1 MKKNI
6 LYLMCGLLS
15 FSMLFTACSE
25 DEPIVPVFPSEVET
39 PVMESNSSQTI
50 TITPNVQW
58 SLELSNKTDF
68 YIKDGEAKV
77 YTMQGQ
83 PGEYTITVCA
93 EAIEDFDAD
102 HTCDVVM
109 TMGTEQK
116 TIATLTVKKT
126 DRVVKVF
133 AAEVEDGAY
142 VGEEDEDENFIYTY
156 AAEAT
161 ETISMVY
168 SLNAGYTSAVKV
180 NANFDW
186 TVVTPEW
193 LQPVSGGDADADTE
207 LLFEIDPEKFPATG
221 TEAEIKFV
229 DKNNV
234 EKVGGVVT
242 ITFAYAPHTLSVNW
256 IEAPAFF
263 DVAEAS
269 HWAFDQDA
277 LEEYDFMNYYEA
289 YYASKWDSDT
299 AIRTSKQIKSFAA
312 YSCTETSEDNFV
324 EITGENSWLALKYE
338 FDAEPASQWA
348 YITMDETKPTAEA
361 AKNENNGEL
370 EGVLVIEFVDG
381 SYTAVYCHYKA
392 PAAVGG
398 GDGVVTLLTEMA
410 EMYGFYLDEVVEGD
424 QDYSYDYAYM
434 GAAQYRLSF
443 TMMHDSP
450 VTLGLPAESK
460 MMSMCT
466 WIIYEQ
472 GDDNSWYV
480 MPNLEAI
487 EQIPSTGEIQVMD
500 SSYSNYL
507 AVIYCVFN
515 AAM

>member
-1 MKKNI
+1 
-6 LYLMCGLLS
+6 
-15 FSMLFTACSE
+15 MLFTACSKDE
-25 DEPIVPVFPSEVET
+25 DPIIPEFPSEMLSQTIASEGT
-39 PVMESNSSQTI
+39 QTI
-50 TITPNVQW
+50 TITPNVKW

-133 AAEVEDGAY
+133 AAVVEDGAY
-142 VGEEDEDENFIYTY
+142 VGEEDDDENFIYTY

-161 ETISMVY
+161 ETLSMVY
-168 SLNAGYTSAVKV
+168 SLDAGYTAAVKV

-186 TVVTPEW
+186 TVVAPEW

-242 ITFAYAPHTLSVNW
+242 ITFAYAPHTLSVGW
-256 IEAPAFF
+256 IEEPAFF
-263 DVAEAS
+263 DAADAS
-269 HWAFDQDA
+269 HWAFNDSAFADY
-277 LEEYDFMNYYEA
+277 EFMNCYEA
-289 YYASKWDSDT
+289 YYASKWDSET
-299 AIRTSKQIKSFAA
+299 SIRTSKQIKSFKA
-312 YSCTETSEDNFV
+312 YSWTANGCVD
-324 EITGENSWLALKYE
+324 ITGEDAWLALNYE
-338 FDAEPASQWA
+338 FGSASQWS
-348 YITMDETKPTAEA
+348 YITMDATKPTAEA
-361 AKNENNGEL
+361 ATNENTGEI

-381 SYTAVYCHYKA
+381 SYTAIYCHYKA
-392 PAAVGG
+392 PAAPGG
-398 GDGVVTLLTEMA
+398 GDTGAIKIVSDFAELLGVSFV
-410 EMYGFYLDEVVEGD
+410 EVVEGD
-424 QDYSYDYAYM
+424 EDYDAEWAAM
-434 GAAQYRLSF
+434 GTAQYRLTYTMQGGNAALSF
-443 TMMHDSP
+443 PEGSR
-450 VTLGLPAESK
+450 L
-460 MMSMCT
+460 MSMQE
-466 WIIYEQ
+466 WIMWEGEPSYMWIYM
-472 GDDNSWYV
+472 
-480 MPNLEAI
+480 MPEGMEMPAK
-487 EQIPSTGEIQVMD
+487 GVIQVTD
-500 SSYSNYL
+500 AQWNTI
-507 AVIYCVFN
+507 AVINCVYN
-515 AAM
+515 VEQ

>member
-1 MKKNI
+1 
-6 LYLMCGLLS
+6 
-15 FSMLFTACSE
+15 MLFTACSE

-116 TIATLTVKKT
+116 TIAILTVKKT

-142 VGEEDEDENFIYTY
+142 VDAEEDDDDETIVYVYGT
-156 AAEAT
+156 EAT
-161 ETISMVY
+161 ETLSMIY

-242 ITFAYAPHTLSVNW
+242 ITFAYAPNTLSVRE
-256 IEAPAFF
+256 IVEPAFF
-263 DVAEAS
+263 DVADAS
-269 HWAFDQDA
+269 HSAFGESA
-277 LEEYDFMNYYEA
+277 LADYEFMNYYEA
-289 YYASKWDSDT
+289 YYASKWDSET
-299 AIRTSKQIKSFAA
+299 SIRTSKQIKSFAA
-312 YSCTETSEDNFV
+312 FSRTETSDGAFV
-324 EITGENSWLALKYE
+324 EITGADSWLALNYE
-338 FDAEPASQWA
+338 FGSPSQWA

-361 AKNENNGEL
+361 ATNEDTGEI

-381 SYTAVYCHYKA
+381 SYTAIYCHYKA
-392 PAAVGG
+392 PAAPGGG
-398 GDGVVTLLTEMA
+398 GDTVVTLLNEMA
-410 EMYGFYLDEVVEGD
+410 EMYGFFLDEVVEGD
-424 QDYSYDYAYM
+424 QDFSYNYAAW
-434 GAAQYRLSF
+434 GAKQYRLSF

-450 VTLGLPAESK
+450 AILGLPAGSK
-460 MMSMCT
+460 MMTMSP
-466 WIIYEQ
+466 WILYEP
-472 GDDNSWYV
+472 GEDNSWYV

>member
-1 MKKNI
+1 
-6 LYLMCGLLS
+6 
-15 FSMLFTACSE
+15 MLFTACSE

-207 LLFEIDPEKFPATG
+207 LLFEIDPENYPAAG

-242 ITFAYAPHTLSVNW
+242 ITFAYAPNTLSVRE
-256 IEAPAFF
+256 IEEPVFF
-263 DVAEAS
+263 DVAESS
-269 HWAFDQDA
+269 HWSFGETA

-289 YYASKWDSDT
+289 YYASKWDRET

-312 YSCTETSEDNFV
+312 YSCTESSNSAFV
-324 EITGENSWLALKYE
+324 EITGENSWLSLNYE
-338 FDAEPASQWA
+338 FEAEEASQWT
-348 YITMDETKPTAEA
+348 YIVMDDTKATAAA
-361 AKNENNGEL
+361 AKNENTGEL

-392 PAAVGG
+392 PAAPGGG
-398 GDGVVTLLTEMA
+398 GDTVVTLLNEMA
-410 EMYGFYLDEVVEGD
+410 EMYGFFLDEVFEGD
-424 QDYSYDYAYM
+424 QDFSYDYAGM
-434 GAAQYRLSF
+434 GAKQYRLSF

-450 VTLGLPAESK
+450 AILGLPAESK
-460 MMSMCT
+460 MMSMCP

-487 EQIPSTGEIQVMD
+487 EQIPSTGEIQVTD
-500 SSYSNYL
+500 AQWNTI
-507 AVIYCVFN
+507 AAIYCVFN

>member
-1 MKKNI
+1 
-6 LYLMCGLLS
+6 
-15 FSMLFTACSE
+15 MLFTACSE

-242 ITFAYAPHTLSVNW
+242 ITFAYAPHTLSVGW
-256 IEAPAFF
+256 IEEPSFF

-269 HWAFDQDA
+269 HWAFGESSLADY
-277 LEEYDFMNYYEA
+277 EFMNYYEA
-289 YYASKWDSDT
+289 YYASKWDSET
-299 AIRTSKQIKSFAA
+299 AIRTSKQIKSFKA
-312 YSCTETSEDNFV
+312 YSCTESSGAAFV
-324 EITGENSWLALKYE
+324 EITGENSWLSLNYE
-338 FDAEPASQWA
+338 FEAEEASQWT
-348 YITMDETKPTAEA
+348 YIVMDDTKATAAA
-361 AKNENNGEL
+361 AKNENTGEL

-381 SYTAVYCHYKA
+381 SYTAIYCHYKA
-392 PAAVGG
+392 PAAPGG
-398 GDGVVTLLTEMA
+398 GDTGAIKIVSDYAELLGVSFV
-410 EMYGFYLDEVVEGD
+410 EVVEGD
-424 QDYSYDYAYM
+424 EDYDAEWAAM
-434 GAAQYRLSF
+434 GTAQYRLTYTMQGGNAALSF
-443 TMMHDSP
+443 P
-450 VTLGLPAESK
+450 EGSK
-460 MMSMCT
+460 LMSMQE
-466 WIIYEQ
+466 WIMWEGEPSYMWIYM
-472 GDDNSWYV
+472 
-480 MPNLEAI
+480 MPEGM
-487 EQIPSTGEIQVMD
+487 EMPVKGVIQVTD
-500 SSYSNYL
+500 AQWNTI
-507 AVIYCVFN
+507 AVINCVYN
-515 AAM
+515 VEQ